1 MILGGRK
8 DAWSRDG
15 EGRRGRGGEEV
26 WSIKS
31 LLHLHSPPSSHAFI
45 ERASK
50 ELRRVSAPRIPLV
63 DMTLGECTDE
73 RRGDNS

>member
-1 MILGGRK
+1 MIVGGRK

-31 LLHLHSPPSSHAFI
+31 LLHLHSPPSSTAFI
-45 ERASK
+45 ETVGTAD
-50 ELRRVSAPRIPLV
+50 P
-63 DMTLGECTDE
+63 TG
-73 RRGDNS
+73 